1 LDIESKETVLNALQ
15 QFDGTLL
22 FVSHDQDFVNNLAT
36 RIIELSENG
45 VISYDG
51 NYDAYIEFKNTLE
64 RKTNAPAAKAAVQNT
79 KVVKES
85 TLSKKELFELRK
97 KYKNLENNMNKY
109 KAELETLLT
118 NMYNFAFGTPE
129 HTQAQEKKDTLEK
142 RIAKS
147 EQELL
152 TFPHQDELDL

>member
-1 LDIESKETVLNALQ
+1 MYQST
-15 QFDGTLL
+15 
-22 FVSHDQDFVNNLAT
+22 
-36 RIIELSENG
+36 
-45 VISYDG
+45 
-51 NYDAYIEFKNTLE
+51 NY
-64 RKTNAPAAKAAVQNT
+64 
-79 KVVKES
+79 
-85 TLSKKELFELRK
+85 SKKELFELRK

-129 HTQAQEKKDTLEK
+129 YTQAQEKKETLEK

-152 TFPHQDELDL
+152 AFPHQDELDL

>member
-1 LDIESKETVLNALQ
+1 MAKTAVTGQNQNKQ
-15 QFDGTLL
+15 Q
-22 FVSHDQDFVNNLAT
+22 
-36 RIIELSENG
+36 
-45 VISYDG
+45 
-51 NYDAYIEFKNTLE
+51 
-64 RKTNAPAAKAAVQNT
+64 
-79 KVVKES
+79 VKES

-118 NMYNFAFGTPE
+118 GMYSFVFGTPE
-129 HTQAQEKKDTLEK
+129 YTSAQEKKDILEK

-152 TFPHQDELDL
+152 NFPHQDELDL